1 MLWVGAPRAS
11 WPRSTVRA
19 AMLAA
24 GVLACSCAHRSD
36 AGAQARL
43 TVISN
48 NLGELQA
55 CWDDLAAEH
64 PGVSGS
70 VLFAVDLRA
79 NGTVE
84 WVDVEVDELGV
95 PKLVACSVRRIKR
108 WRFPEDRKRRSIS
121 FGVAFTPAQ

>member
-1 MLWVGAPRAS
+1 V
-11 WPRSTVRA
+11 PRSALQA
-19 AMLAA
+19 ALLSAS
-24 GVLACSCAHRSD
+24 VLACSCAHRSD
-36 AGAQARL
+36 PGAQARL
-43 TVISN
+43 AVISS
-48 NLGELQA
+48 NLAELQE

-95 PKLVACSVRRIKR
+95 PKLITCSVRRIKR
-108 WRFPEDRKRRSIS
+108 WRFPEDRRRRSIS
-121 FGVAFTPAQ
+121 FGVGFTASPR